1 MEIIKTLVRKD
12 KAEAIRPAQTGIRKV
27 TGGQV
32 KVDSRVTI
40 AANAKVKVKAAAVTV
55 GPNNKTAALRQ
66 ATIMAAETAE
76 ASGKDKVKVK
86 AKGKGKVREEETTT
100 IMAAETKEVMMITA
114 TAPITEIT
122 AAVRADAAKA
132 VLNSP
137 NVRRSTI
144 RRRRLSSAAR

>member
-76 ASGKDKVKVK
+76 ASGKDKVK